1 MSTIINSSD
10 TASETRRTQG
20 LKIISVILLTLFTG
34 FYVNSWQRSLAEYAQ
49 KQQAETNVS
58 SSTTTTIRETSKVDD
73 TQPVSTI
80 NRASEETVPVVT
92 EVTMTVAETPTG
104 AKITDANTLEKLT
117 SVLYNLIDTNWRQYP
132 TFSENLVYR
141 VTMNSAENVAE
152 YQHINKAAS
161 KYIKE
166 TPLAKLANLS
176 TTAPEG
182 ASKSTAEFLVILTPD
197 GVLQVDQWVAE

>member
-58 SSTTTTIRETSKVDD
+58 SSTTTIRETSKVDD

-141 VTMNSAENVAE
+141 VTMNSTENVAE

-197 GVLQVDQWVAE
+197 GLLQVEQWVAE

>member
-58 SSTTTTIRETSKVDD
+58 SSTTTIRETSKVDD

-92 EVTMTVAETPTG
+92 EVIMTVAETPTG

>member
-58 SSTTTTIRETSKVDD
+58 SSTTTIRETSKVDD

-104 AKITDANTLEKLT
+104 AKLTDANTLEKLT
-117 SVLYNLIDTNWRQYP
+117 SVLYNLIDTNWRKYP

-141 VTMNSAENVAE
+141 VTMNSTENVAE

-197 GVLQVDQWVAE
+197 GLLQVEQWVAE

>member
-58 SSTTTTIRETSKVDD
+58 SSTTTIRETSKVDD

-141 VTMNSAENVAE
+141 VTINSAENVAE

>member
-49 KQQAETNVS
+49 KQQAETSVS
-58 SSTTTTIRETSKVDD
+58 SSTTTIRETSKVDD

-141 VTMNSAENVAE
+141 VTMNSSENVAE

>member
-10 TASETRRTQG
+10 TASETRRSQG

-58 SSTTTTIRETSKVDD
+58 SSTTTIRETSKVDD

>member
-58 SSTTTTIRETSKVDD
+58 SSTTTIRETSKVDD

-80 NRASEETVPVVT
+80 NRASV
-92 EVTMTVAETPTG
+92 
-104 AKITDANTLEKLT
+104 N
-117 SVLYNLIDTNWRQYP
+117 
-132 TFSENLVYR
+132 
-141 VTMNSAENVAE
+141 
-152 YQHINKAAS
+152 
-161 KYIKE
+161 
-166 TPLAKLANLS
+166 
-176 TTAPEG
+176 
-182 ASKSTAEFLVILTPD
+182 
-197 GVLQVDQWVAE
+197 

>member
-1 MSTIINSSD
+1 
-10 TASETRRTQG
+10 
-20 LKIISVILLTLFTG
+20 
-34 FYVNSWQRSLAEYAQ
+34 
-49 KQQAETNVS
+49 
-58 SSTTTTIRETSKVDD
+58 
-73 TQPVSTI
+73 
-80 NRASEETVPVVT
+80 
-92 EVTMTVAETPTG
+92 MTVAETPTG

>member
-10 TASETRRTQG
+10 TASETRITQG

-58 SSTTTTIRETSKVDD
+58 SSTTTIRETSKVDD

-141 VTMNSAENVAE
+141 VTMNSALLMLLN
-152 YQHINKAAS
+152 IS
-161 KYIKE
+161 TSIKQL
-166 TPLAKLANLS
+166 PSILKKLL
-176 TTAPEG
+176 
-182 ASKSTAEFLVILTPD
+182 
-197 GVLQVDQWVAE
+197 

>member
-58 SSTTTTIRETSKVDD
+58 SSTTTIRETSKVDD

-141 VTMNSAENVAE
+141 VTMNSTENVAE

>member
-10 TASETRRTQG
+10 TASETRITQG

-58 SSTTTTIRETSKVDD
+58 SSTTTIRETSKVDD

>member
-1 MSTIINSSD
+1 
-10 TASETRRTQG
+10 
-20 LKIISVILLTLFTG
+20 LTLFTG

-58 SSTTTTIRETSKVDD
+58 SSTTTIRETSKVDD

>member
-10 TASETRRTQG
+10 AASETRRTQG

-58 SSTTTTIRETSKVDD
+58 SSTTTIRETSKVDD

>member
-58 SSTTTTIRETSKVDD
+58 SSTTTIRETSKVDD

-117 SVLYNLIDTNWRQYP
+117 SVLYNLIDTNWRQSP

-141 VTMNSAENVAE
+141 VTMNSTENVAE

>member
-58 SSTTTTIRETSKVDD
+58 SSTTTIRETSKVDD

>member
-58 SSTTTTIRETSKVDD
+58 SSTTTIRETSKVDD

-141 VTMNSAENVAE
+141 VTMNSSENVAE

>member
-58 SSTTTTIRETSKVDD
+58 SSTTTIRETSKVDD

-197 GVLQVDQWVAE
+197 GLLQVEQWVAE

>member
-58 SSTTTTIRETSKVDD
+58 SSTTTIRETSKVDD

-117 SVLYNLIDTNWRQYP
+117 SVLYNLIDTNGRQYP

-141 VTMNSAENVAE
+141 VTMNSSENVAE